1 MHFLYTQFFH
11 FSFHAT
17 LLLMNVC
24 IWSMLEFMREHRP
37 RTFIRRKL
45 KLHKM
50 KNKKNYVYKKY
61 IKYSKFQSVLLF
73 HWNIS
78 LSANLLFLKSDVGA
92 LTCLLTDA
100 NTVVL
105 VQQMASSACEIKS
118 LQGTF
123 CANQILQTAGR
134 GPGIKINI
142 YKRLFQNK
150 ILLCTFILSSS
161 LI

>member
-1 MHFLYTQFFH
+1 
-11 FSFHAT
+11 
-17 LLLMNVC
+17 
-24 IWSMLEFMREHRP
+24 
-37 RTFIRRKL
+37 
-45 KLHKM
+45 M
-50 KNKKNYVYKKY
+50 KNIKNYVYKKY

-150 ILLCTFILSSS
+150 ILLCTFTLSSS
-161 LI
+161 LISNSKQICKQEFQKHFCHHLLYFDTYLTSCFYHSIRNKILNFK